1 MAINRAQLVKEL
13 EPGLNAL
20 FGLEYQQY
28 GDETKMIFDSE
39 SSDRAFEE
47 EVMLGGFGAAP
58 TKAEG
63 AGVTYDSAQEAWTAR
78 YQHETIALAFALTE
92 EAIEDNLYDKLS
104 SRYTK
109 ALARSMA
116 HTKNVKGASVLNNA
130 FNSAFAGG
138 DGKELIATDHP
149 LLSGGVMSNE
159 LTTPADMNETSL
171 ESALI
176 QISEMTDER
185 GLKAAVRGLSLVIPA
200 SLAFVAERVLKSDLS
215 TTISNSATNVNDINA
230 LKSKGMLSGGYD
242 VNHYLVDSDAWF
254 IKTDAPNGLKHFQR
268 AAMKTGMEG
277 DFESGNVR
285 FKARERYSFGYSD
298 PRSIFG
304 SAGAQFLV
312 IKDLET
318 PLRRGF
324 LLPAIKSRGYTTNT

>member
-28 GDETKMIFDSE
+28 GDETGIIFDTE

-47 EVMLGGFGAAP
+47 EVMIGGFGAAP
-58 TKAEG
+58 TKGEG

-78 YQHETIALAFALTE
+78 YTHETIALAFALTE
-92 EAIEDNLYDKLS
+92 EAIEDNLYDKLA

-116 HTKNVKGASVLNNA
+116 HTKNVKGAAILNNA
-130 FNSAFAGG
+130 FNSGYTGG
-138 DGKELIATDHP
+138 DNKELCATDHP
-149 LLSGGVMSNE
+149 LLSGGTLSNE
-159 LTTPADMNETSL
+159 LTSAADLNETSL

-176 QISEMTDER
+176 QIADMVDER
-185 GLKAAVRGLSLVIPA
+185 GLKAAVRGMSLIIPSELS
-200 SLAFVAERVLKSDLS
+200 FVAERVLKSELS
-215 TTISNSATNVNDINA
+215 TTIANSATNVNDVNA
-230 LKSKGMLSGGYD
+230 IRSKGMLSGGYD
-242 VNHYLVDSDAWF
+242 VNHYLTDADAWF

-268 AAMKTGMEG
+268 ASMKTGMEG
-277 DFESGNVR
+277 DFETGNVR
-285 FKARERYSFGYSD
+285 YKARERYVFGWSD

-304 SAGAQFLV
+304 TPGA
-312 IKDLET
+312 
-318 PLRRGF
+318 
-324 LLPAIKSRGYTTNT
+324 